1 MSLAGVFLSCPLHSL
16 SWRNMSKFFCLRQ
29 SLINIGF
36 PIFIFQWSVHPQ
48 IARRQS
54 INLLLKRKNFKNP
67 VQWVWIFEGQET
79 TVRTWHGTMDW
90 FRIGKGVWQGCSSN
104 SSSNL
109 YAECVLSCFTCVQLL
124 VTPWTVAHQAPPS
137 MGFSRQEYWSGVPC
151 PPPGDPPDPGI
162 KPGSPAA
169 PARSG
174 VPCPPPGD
182 PPDPGIE
189 PGSPVAPARQAG
201 SSLLKHWQS
210 PICRVHYGKRLWIM
224 EVHYG
229 WVRNWNQDCL
239 EKYQQ
244 PQICRWYHA
253 NGRKWKELKSLLIRV
268 KEESEKA
275 DLKLNIQKTK
285 IMASSPIPSVTDF
298 IFLGSKSLWMVTT
311 ALKLEDTCSLEGKLW
326 QT

>member
-1 MSLAGVFLSCPLHSL
+1 MSLAGVLLSCPLHSL
-16 SWRNMSKFFCLRQ
+16 SWRNTFKFFCLRQ

-36 PIFIFQWSVHPQ
+36 PVFIFQWSVHPQ
-48 IARRQS
+48 IAWRQS
-54 INLLLKRKNFKNP
+54 INLLFKRKNFKNP
-67 VQWVWIFEGQET
+67 VQWVWIFKGQET
-79 TVRTWHGTMDW
+79 TVRTQHGTMDW
-90 FRIGKGVWQGCSSN
+90 FRIGKGVWQGCSYN
-104 SSSNL
+104 SLFNL
-109 YAECVLSCFTCVQLL
+109 YAECVLSSFSCVQLL

-151 PPPGDPPDPGI
+151 PSPGDL
-162 KPGSPAA
+162 
-169 PARSG
+169 
-174 VPCPPPGD
+174 
-182 PPDPGIE
+182 PDPGIE
-189 PGSPVAPARQAG
+189 PGSPAAPARQAG
-201 SSLLKHWQS
+201 SSLLNHRES
-210 PICRVHYGKRLWIM
+210 PICRVHYGKRWA
-224 EVHYG
+224 G

-311 ALKLEDTCSLEGKLW
+311 ALKLEDTCSMEGKLW